1 MKRSVSQQSMN
12 PPDSGRRTPD
22 GVTQRPGPVP
32 VSLARFRYF
41 HDYLE
46 RHDPYDAVLWTSF
59 ADTFFQRD
67 PFSPPPFSE
76 LIEERKLVMFAEHP
90 ARPLLRQVY
99 TMNAIHECYGLGK
112 LEEFVNGETPALTAE
127 ALLGAGSAV
136 KSYLGLLLF
145 HVEAYFPKSK
155 VCATSLSAD
164 QGHHNVIAFSKL
176 PRELFRIAAYNT
188 GQVFVAGQTKLAKEK
203 IKRDKEGYVLDAE
216 AKRVP
221 VVLQYSSF
229 DFLNDK
235 AKAIVETHATE
246 AAKRWDV

>member
-1 MKRSVSQQSMN
+1 
-12 PPDSGRRTPD
+12 
-22 GVTQRPGPVP
+22 
-32 VSLARFRYF
+32 
-41 HDYLE
+41 
-46 RHDPYDAVLWTSF
+46 
-59 ADTFFQRD
+59 
-67 PFSPPPFSE
+67 
-76 LIEERKLVMFAEHP
+76 
-90 ARPLLRQVY
+90 
-99 TMNAIHECYGLGK
+99 MNAIHECYGLGK
-112 LEEFVNGETPALTAE
+112 LEEFVNDETPALTAE

-164 QGHHNVIAFSKL
+164 QGHHNVVAFSKL

-203 IKRDKEGYVLDAE
+203 IKTEDGYVLDAE
-216 AKRVP
+216 GKRVP

-235 AKAIVETHATE
+235 AKAIVETNAKE
-246 AAKRWDV
+246 AAKRWGV